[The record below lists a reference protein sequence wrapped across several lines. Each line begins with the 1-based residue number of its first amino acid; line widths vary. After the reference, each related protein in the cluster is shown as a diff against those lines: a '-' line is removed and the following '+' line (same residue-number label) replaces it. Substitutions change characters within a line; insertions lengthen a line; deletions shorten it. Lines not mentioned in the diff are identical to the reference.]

1 MYWSLEG
8 FSPPTIPHG
17 PLLRCFCF
25 DLGNHTS
32 APSRE
37 DLGLKVGGA
46 VERQNKK
53 EMSRKKTIEK
63 RGLAG
68 NESSEEGN
76 NGKRRGRNRTK
87 CERQQKWA
95 EKRCT
100 KRAREKDSPE

>member
-8 FSPPTIPHG
+8 LSHPPSLTD

-25 DLGNHTS
+25 ELGNQTS

-53 EMSRKKTIEK
+53 EMSRKKITEK

-68 NESSEEGN
+68 NESSKDGI
-76 NGKRRGRNRTK
+76 NGKK
-87 CERQQKWA
+87 
-95 EKRCT
+95 EK
-100 KRAREKDSPE
+100 KK